1 MADAAAILSQH
12 LYDNWMLENPSKDS
26 IYWAKSKVEAI
37 DFTKMGKNYV
47 VACYAPMTAAN
58 VRLAAKNVW
67 IVEENV
73 MVDILVRVVSSVA
86 EAVEKR
92 EAIRDEVYSILKGS
106 TPSGFEAADITR
118 EFNKNESPD
127 LARLSLQ
134 IKLVKLA

>member
-1 MADAAAILSQH
+1 MADAATVLNQH
-12 LYDNWMLENPSKDS
+12 LYDNWTLQNPSRND

-37 DFTKMGKNYV
+37 DFAKMGKNYV

-73 MVDILVRVVSSVA
+73 MVDILVRVVSNVA

-92 EAIRDEVYSILKGS
+92 ETMRDEVYNILKGS
-106 TPSGFEAADITR
+106 TPSGFKAADITR

-127 LARLSLQ
+127 LVRVSLQ
-134 IKLVKLA
+134 VKLVKLA

>member
-12 LYDNWMLENPSKDS
+12 LYDNWTLENPSRDS

-37 DFTKMGKNYV
+37 DFAKMGKNYV

-58 VRLAAKNVW
+58 VRLEAKNVW
-67 IVEENV
+67 IIEENV

-92 EAIRDEVYSILKGS
+92 EAMRGEVYRILKGS
-106 TPSGFEAADITR
+106 TPSGFEAADVTR

-134 IKLVKLA
+134 VKLVKFA

>member
-1 MADAAAILSQH
+1 MVDAAAILNQH
-12 LYDNWMLENPSKDS
+12 LYDNWTLQNPSRDS

-47 VACYAPMTAAN
+47 VACFAPMTAAN
-58 VRLAAKNVW
+58 VRVAAKNVW

-73 MVDILVRVVSSVA
+73 MVDILVRVVSNVA

-92 EAIRDEVYSILKGS
+92 EAMRDEVYNILKSS
-106 TPSGFEAADITR
+106 TPSGFEAVDITR

-127 LARLSLQ
+127 LVRLSLQ
-134 IKLVKLA
+134 VRCLSLA